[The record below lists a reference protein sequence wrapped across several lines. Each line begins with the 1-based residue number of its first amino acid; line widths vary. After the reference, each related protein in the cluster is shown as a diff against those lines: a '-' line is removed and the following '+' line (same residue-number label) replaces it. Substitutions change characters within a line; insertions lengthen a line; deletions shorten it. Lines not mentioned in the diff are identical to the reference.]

1 MGGLAVSSLVSHSP
15 QFARARHG
23 ATHRT
28 RAATRSRAGV
38 LTWSL
43 ATLWLL
49 DAALQFQPY
58 MFSSDFPKDILG
70 PAGQGSPVWVS
81 GPVMWSSTL
90 MAQNLVLLNTLF
102 ALTQLAIAVGLMV
115 PRTRKPALLASIVWA
130 LMVWW
135 LGEGFGM
142 VFAGPISPMM
152 GLPGAVILYA
162 VVAVLVWP
170 VTARGS
176 LARAAESMGGESMG
190 GESVGGE
197 SVAVAS
203 PLRAAGAQAV
213 WLALWML
220 FAVEQ
225 LAPVNRAPSA
235 LHDMVAGMADGEPSW
250 IQSIDHLGA
259 TLLAGRGA
267 EVSIGLAVMFAVVA
281 LGILGPA
288 RLRRPT
294 LVLAMA
300 LAALIWVFGQ
310 DFGALATG
318 RATDPNSGP
327 LLILLAWCYW
337 PRSRDHAVAPRRPE

>member
-15 QFARARHG
+15 QVARARPG
-23 ATHRT
+23 ATQLT
-28 RAATRSRAGV
+28 SAAARSRAGV

-49 DAALQFQPY
+49 DAVLQFQPY
-58 MFSSDFPKDILG
+58 MYSTDFPKDVLA
-70 PAGQGSPVWVS
+70 PAGQGSPAWVA

-90 MAQNLVLLNTLF
+90 MAHHLVLLNTLF

-115 PRTRKPALLASIVWA
+115 PRTRKPALLASIGWA

-142 VFAGPISPMM
+142 VFAGPSSPVM

-162 VVAVLVWP
+162 VVALLVWP

-176 LARAAESMGGESMG
+176 DARAGEY
-190 GESVGGE
+190 VGGE
-197 SVAVAS
+197 SVALAS
-203 PLRAAGAQAV
+203 PLRVAGAQAG

-225 LAPVNRAPSA
+225 LAPSNRTPSA
-235 LHDMVAGMADGEPSW
+235 LHDMVVGMADGEPGW
-250 IQSIDHLGA
+250 IQSIDQVGA

-267 EVSIGLAVMFAVVA
+267 EVSIGLAVLFAVVA
-281 LGILGPA
+281 LGILRPA
-288 RLRRPT
+288 RWRRPV

-327 LLILLAWCYW
+327 LLILLACCYW
-337 PRSRDHAVAPRRPE
+337 PRSRDHAGGPRRPE